1 VCMDPNDIEKTT
13 FHTHDGL
20 FEFFVMPFGLTNAHA
35 TLQMLM
41 NDVLRSFLRQFV
53 LVFFDDIN
61 L

>member
-1 VCMDPNDIEKTT
+1 MDPNDIEKTT

-41 NDVLRSFLRQFV
+41 NDVLRSFL
-53 LVFFDDIN
+53 
-61 L
+61 

>member
-1 VCMDPNDIEKTT
+1 MHPNDIEKTT

-35 TLQMLM
+35 TLQTLM

-53 LVFFDDIN
+53 LDFFDDIN